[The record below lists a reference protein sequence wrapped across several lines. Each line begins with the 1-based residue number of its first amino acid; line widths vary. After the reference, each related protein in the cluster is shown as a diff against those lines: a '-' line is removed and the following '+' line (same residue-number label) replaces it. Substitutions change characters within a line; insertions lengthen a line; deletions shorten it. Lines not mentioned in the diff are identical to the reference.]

1 MILRRLSVISAKWN
15 ILKLSSSS
23 DVFRVLSLPFFEH
36 MKIRKTIG
44 TENLLTRK
52 HMKNAKQY
60 KDLLKQTYH
69 PKLSDT
75 FWSGSKDGYQLQKS
89 KKWGETVAK

>member
-1 MILRRLSVISAKWN
+1 MSLS
-15 ILKLSSSS
+15 
-23 DVFRVLSLPFFEH
+23 FFEH
-36 MKIRKTIG
+36 MKIRKTFG

-52 HMKNAKQY
+52 QTTNAKWN

-75 FWSGSKDGYQLQKS
+75 FWSGSTDGYQLQKS
-89 KKWGETVAK
+89 KKWGETDQNSLRLATRFQENDMRNFFNPRFKE